1 MSMLSMLCQMR
12 LRDFQ
17 KSAFNEMRTT
27 NEHKYFLNPVK
38 STGIHGKE
46 TCQMEISQVKIT
58 NFRGYKDETT
68 MI

>member
-38 STGIHGKE
+38 STEFTERKR
-46 TCQMEISQVKIT
+46 V
-58 NFRGYKDETT
+58 R
-68 MI
+68 